1 MPRKL
6 KRKKEAKKKKNIEF
20 VTDALE
26 FFNFFFVLEAK
37 EKLLLQI
44 SVFWRAF

>member
-6 KRKKEAKKKKNIEF
+6 KRKKEAKKKKNTEF

-26 FFNFFFVLEAK
+26 FFKFFFFVLEAK
-37 EKLLLQI
+37 EKLLLKI
-44 SVFWRAF
+44 SVF